1 MNAKTFFRTLGFLL
15 ILLLVILISK
25 ENTQSA
31 EFRFSLLFEKPV
43 HASATFVF
51 FAMFAIGV
59 VGGTLLNGGGS
70 GGGAGASKGK
80 K

>member
-25 ENTQSA
+25 DNSQSA
-31 EFRFSLLFEKPV
+31 EFRFSLLLDKPV
-43 HASATFVF
+43 HASATFIY

-59 VGGTLLNGGGS
+59 IGGTLLHNG
-70 GGGAGASKGK
+70 GGGAGGGSKK